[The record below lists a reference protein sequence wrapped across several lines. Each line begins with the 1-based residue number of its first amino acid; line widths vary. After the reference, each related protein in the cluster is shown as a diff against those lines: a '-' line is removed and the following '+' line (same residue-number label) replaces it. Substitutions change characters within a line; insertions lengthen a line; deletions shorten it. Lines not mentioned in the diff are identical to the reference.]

1 MVQTDTLIIGQGL
14 CGTWLSYW
22 LEKAGHDYLII
33 DEDRPM
39 SSSRIASGVVNPVTG
54 RALAETWMAQF
65 LLDYCMASY
74 TEMGDG
80 LGIQCIKAVDIVH
93 SFPTAQM
100 RDAFQKRL
108 PDLGAYLHEPKHTAE
123 WSAYFDMPFG
133 VGIIH
138 PALLI
143 DLNLLLKKWQLRLRE
158 NGLLYNAYF
167 DIDALRF
174 EAGSVTYKDIRAN
187 RIIFCDGVNSL
198 KYPYFNRLPFAPNK
212 GEALLLKIEGLPSGS
227 IYKKGLS
234 LVPFPHADQRSD
246 AQYFWA
252 GSTYDNEYTDEQ
264 PSEGFRKRTIQQVS
278 HWLKLPFTVEDHW
291 AAIRPANIERRPF
304 VGMHPH
310 QPQVGI
316 LNGMGTKG
324 CSLAPYMAKQ
334 LADNLVSG
342 TAILPEAGLERF
354 SRILSVRP

>member
-22 LEKAGHDYLII
+22 LHKAGQEFIII
-33 DEDRPM
+33 DEDHPM

-65 LLDYCMASY
+65 LLEFCLDTYSQI
-74 TEMGDG
+74 GQD

-108 PDLGAYLHEPKHTAE
+108 PELGAYLKEPANTSE
-123 WSAYFDMPFG
+123 WTTYFDMPFG
-133 VGIIH
+133 LGIIH

-143 DLNLLLKKWQLRLRE
+143 DLNQLLKKWQERMLTKGVLFNE
-158 NGLLYNAYF
+158 NF
-167 DIDALRF
+167 DIGQLQL
-174 EAGSVTYKDIRAN
+174 GTGTVKYKDIKAK
-187 RIIFCDGVNSL
+187 RIIFCDGVNSMN
-198 KYPYFNRLPFAPNK
+198 YPYFRRLPFAPNK
-212 GEALLLKIEGLPSGS
+212 GEALLLKIEGLPPDQ

-234 LVPFPHADQRSD
+234 LVPFPNAGQRSD
-246 AQYFWA
+246 TQYFWA
-252 GSTYDNEYTDEQ
+252 GSTYDNEYTDAL
-264 PSEGFRKRTIQQVS
+264 PSEAFRKRTIQQVS
-278 HWLKLPFTVEDHW
+278 NWLKLPFTVEDHW

-304 VGMHPH
+304 VGMHPY
-310 QPQVGI
+310 QAQVGI

-334 LADNLVSG
+334 LADHLESG
-342 TAILPEAGLERF
+342 SAIHPEAGLGRF
-354 SRILSVRP
+354 SGILSHPV

>member
-22 LEKAGHDYLII
+22 LEQAGHNFIII

-65 LLDYCMASY
+65 LLDFCLDNYSKIGH
-74 TEMGDG
+74 E
-80 LGIQCIKAVDIVH
+80 LGIECIKVVDIVH
-93 SFPTAQM
+93 SFPTTQM

-108 PDLGAYLHEPKHTAE
+108 PDLGAYLKEPENISK
-123 WSAYFDMPFG
+123 WFPYFDLPFG
-133 VGIIH
+133 LGIIH

-143 DLNLLLKKWQLRLRE
+143 DLDLLLKKWQTRLRE
-158 NGLLYNAYF
+158 KGLLYNQCF
-167 DIDALRF
+167 DIDALRI
-174 EAGSVTYKDIRAN
+174 ETGAVRYNDIHAN

-212 GEALLLKIEGLPSGS
+212 GEALLLKIEGLPATS

-234 LVPFPHADQRSD
+234 LVPFPHAGQRSD

-252 GSTYDNEYTDEQ
+252 GSTYDNEYTDDQ
-264 PSEGFRKRTIQQVS
+264 PSEGFRKRTIQQIS
-278 HWLKLPFTVEDHW
+278 NWLKLPFTVEDHW

-310 QPQVGI
+310 QPLVGI

-324 CSLAPYMAKQ
+324 CSLAPFMAKQ
-334 LADNLVSG
+334 LADNLVLG
-342 TAILPEAGLERF
+342 TAIQPEAGLERF
-354 SRILSVRP
+354 SRILSVLP